1 MKPKI
6 FTLFTALTLSAG
18 ALFASDTAVGGIYYD
33 FDNANLTATVTY
45 RGSSYNSYTGE
56 YTGNKVIPAFLC
68 V

>member
-6 FTLFTALTLSAG
+6 FSLFAALTLSAG
-18 ALFASDTAVGGIYYD
+18 ALFASDIAVGGIFYD
-33 FDNANLTATVTY
+33 FDATNLTATVTY